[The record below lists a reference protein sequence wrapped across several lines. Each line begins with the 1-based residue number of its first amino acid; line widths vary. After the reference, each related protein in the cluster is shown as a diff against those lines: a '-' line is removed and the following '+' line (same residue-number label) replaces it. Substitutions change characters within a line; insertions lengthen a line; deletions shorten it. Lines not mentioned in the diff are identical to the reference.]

1 LIDQDEVER
10 FRQAHIQA
18 LKNNSPE
25 IAISQESN
33 VFAVSSNQTQEYFA
47 IATEKGFEILQND
60 SGSNRLKKKV

>member
-1 LIDQDEVER
+1 LIDQEEVER
-10 FRQAHIQA
+10 FRQAHFQA